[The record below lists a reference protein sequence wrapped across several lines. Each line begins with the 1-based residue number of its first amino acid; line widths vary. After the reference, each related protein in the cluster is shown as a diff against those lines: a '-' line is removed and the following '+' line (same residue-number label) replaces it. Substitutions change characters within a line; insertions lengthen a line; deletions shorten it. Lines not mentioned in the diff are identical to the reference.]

1 MTDPLA
7 GLLAV
12 ARAAWA
18 VACLLTPRQV
28 GRLLN
33 VDPADT
39 RALAVLRVLGGRD
52 LAQSVLAGTSSAP
65 AVRAVGVW
73 VDRVHALSLVPLA
86 VGSRRYRR
94 AASVDLVLAAT
105 WATAGSRGL
114 RDGASGGGLRERV
127 ADAVLPLLPGAP
139 AIPGRR

>member
-1 MTDPLA
+1 M
-7 GLLAV
+7 
-12 ARAAWA
+12 
-18 VACLLTPRQV
+18 
-28 GRLLN
+28 
-33 VDPADT
+33 
-39 RALAVLRVLGGRD
+39 LGGRD

-65 AVRAVGVW
+65 DVRAVGVW

-86 VGSRRYRR
+86 VGSARYRR

-105 WATAGSRGL
+105 WATVGRRGL
-114 RDGASGGGLRERV
+114 GDGARGGGLRERV